1 VVQVKA
7 AEIAFDGMRV
17 EYRADLRQTLEVL
30 VAQETLTSAEVSLVA
45 ARHDAYV
52 ADALLLNSVGRLE
65 ARVLLQGQ
73 PLYQPQASFRRNEHK
88 DAVPWEAVPK
98 GLDRI
103 GAPEMVAPM
112 PLPEVS
118 GGAAKTPIMQSGTAP
133 GEVL

>member
-1 VVQVKA
+1 MNA

-17 EYRADLRQTLEVL
+17 EYRAGLRQTLEVL

-52 ADALLLNSVGRLE
+52 ADALLLNSVGPLE

-73 PLYQPQASFRRNEHK
+73 PLYQPEMSFRRNEHK
-88 DAVPWEAVPK
+88 GVVPWEDIPK

-103 GAPEMVAPM
+103 GAPGTPAPG
-112 PLPEVS
+112 PLPEPPASS
-118 GGAAKTPIMQSGTAP
+118 GLWAP
-133 GEVL
+133 SRFPPH